1 MSRFFGPVR
10 QLAHVV
16 RDIDAAL
23 PFWIE
28 TMRIGPFFTFEA
40 PPDESTI
47 FRSKPCRAH
56 TRFALA
62 QSGALQ
68 IELVQPVNDAP
79 SPFREF
85 LDAGREGEHHVAF
98 WTDTFDRDM
107 AKYAAAG
114 FATVMFAAPFGRKD
128 CRLAFLDTDAAPGPM
143 IEISET
149 SGPKGELF
157 RKIAAAG
164 HAWDGRNPIRAITDL

>member
-1 MSRFFGPVR
+1 MSRLFGPIR
-10 QLAHVV
+10 QVAYVV
-16 RDIDAAL
+16 RDMKTAL
-23 PFWIE
+23 LSWIE
-28 TMRIGPFFTFEA
+28 AMRVGPFFTFEA
-40 PPDESTI
+40 PPDDNSV
-47 FRSKPCRAH
+47 FRGLPCRAH

-98 WTDTFDRDM
+98 WTDAFDRDM
-107 AKYAAAG
+107 AKYAAEG
-114 FATVMFAAPFGRKD
+114 FKTLMFAAPFGRKD
-128 CRLAFLDTDAAPGPM
+128 CRLAFLDTKTDLGPM

-164 HAWDGRNPIRAITDL
+164 HVWDGRNPIRAITDL